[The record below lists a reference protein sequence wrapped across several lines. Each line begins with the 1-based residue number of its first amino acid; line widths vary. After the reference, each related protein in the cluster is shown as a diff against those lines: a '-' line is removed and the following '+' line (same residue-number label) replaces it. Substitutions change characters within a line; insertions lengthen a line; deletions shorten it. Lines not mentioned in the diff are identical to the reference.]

1 MAFVGPGD
9 QFPASGGVLDPVQ
22 RGVRNGELAC
32 ALQRLAG
39 REAMR
44 DIENAAVGDDR
55 HGFTGVLA
63 RDVFERSVHTGGEG
77 IQALAVVGQGKVWV
91 ARLETAE
98 MIRVAVLGF
107 IEREA
112 LEMAVVALAQTR
124 VVRLGQCVRVR
135 DRCGGL
141 PCAREIAAVQRR
153 KMQACAREA
162 ARGGLCLAQP
172 GFVEGDVDMP
182 LQPALGVPGGF
193 AVANQANPA

>member
-124 VVRLGQCVRVR
+124 VVRWGQCVSARDCGGSLPRAR
-135 DRCGGL
+135 DRCCTGRKNAGL
-141 PCAREIAAVQRR
+141 RVRGCARWPLPGS
-153 KMQACAREA
+153 ARF
-162 ARGGLCLAQP
+162 R
-172 GFVEGDVDMP
+172 
-182 LQPALGVPGGF
+182 
-193 AVANQANPA
+193 